1 MFNRNALPEE
11 FQAEHGSIDLD
22 DDSSSSKPTTGG
34 AAAADDR
41 QEDEDLD
48 LARAGQRV
56 WLCKVPR
63 FLLDKWQQSEREGEI
78 LGRVRVYDEK
88 TPDGNAKISVL
99 LNEHTSSSSADSKP
113 DVKGKRPQPQRGDG
127 LPTEYKL
134 TMQNTAS
141 KNLYV
146 FGEKV
151 EDDPDSGEEGARKKR
166 RITSLLGTVAHE
178 CSLTPV
184 LSSPSSAAAY
194 ARIMRERHR
203 KAAEPRRTLKRLE
216 VDDATANRLASG
228 VGVGGIKARAAT
240 FANTTNKRT
249 KGATNAAG
257 QPTATA
263 RATRMDKPQLLDALI
278 SHFHSA
284 PYWALKSL
292 NQHVQQP
299 QMYLRECLSEIATL
313 VPKGPYANMWTL
325 KPEFKGSGVAR
336 GSKVGEGSGSGS
348 GAGAVG
354 QEEEEEDVKP
364 SVTSG
369 GGGGGVGGVKKEEGD
384 QPSLANAV
392 DDDDDDDDLEMVS

>member
-1 MFNRNALPEE
+1 MAMFNRNALPEE
-11 FQAEHGSIDLD
+11 FQAEHGSIDLE
-22 DDSSSSKPTTGG
+22 DSSSSKPGT
-34 AAAADDR
+34 AAADDR

-48 LARAGQRV
+48 LDRAGQRV

-99 LNEHTSSSSADSKP
+99 LNEHTSSSAESKP
-113 DVKGKRPQPQRGDG
+113 DVKGKRPQGGADG

-257 QPTATA
+257 QPISA